1 MRKVVTAGII
11 GNALEWYDFALYVH
25 FVEIISRLYF
35 PADDPFLS
43 KMATYA
49 AFAAGFFMR
58 PLGAIL
64 FGFIGDKFGRRLALS
79 ISILTMAIPTSC
91 IAILPSYQEIGII
104 APICLVIIRLLQGLS
119 LGGEFSGSIA
129 FVVEHAPDHR
139 RGLAGSTAMF
149 SMNLGILAGSAVA
162 ALFAVFMSP
171 EAFNSWGWRV
181 PFAIGLAIGFIGLY
195 IRSSL
200 HESPKYENAK
210 NNGELVASP
219 TRKVIKE
226 YPAQLFTAIALYLT
240 VTVPFY
246 AFVSFMKNFMV
257 TVAHKPIEQAAII
270 NTVTM
275 LIATAFIP
283 VVGHLSDIIGRKT
296 VIRMGALGFLF
307 LSYPCFVLLQSPD
320 FFPAFLGQ
328 MVFGLLVSL
337 YMSPI
342 PTVLVEL
349 FPTSVRY
356 SGVALSYNISAALFG
371 GTVPMV
377 ATFLIEYTGVKE
389 SLAFYIMMFSVVS
402 LISIYYLEDRRK
414 MALA

>member
-35 PADDPFLS
+35 PSDDIFLS
-43 KMATYA
+43 RMATYA

-64 FGFIGDKFGRRLALS
+64 FGYIGDKFGRRQALS
-79 ISILTMAIPTSC
+79 ASILTMAIPTSF
-91 IAILPSYQEIGII
+91 IAILPSYQEVGMI

-129 FVVEHAPDHR
+129 FVVEHAPDNK
-139 RGLAGSTAMF
+139 RGLAGSSAMF

-162 ALFAVFMSP
+162 AICANFMSP
-171 EAFNSWGWRV
+171 ESFNAWGWRV
-181 PFAIGLAIGFIGLY
+181 PFGIGLVIGLVGLY
-195 IRSSL
+195 IRSNL
-200 HESPKYENAK
+200 HESPKYEEAK
-210 NNGELVASP
+210 AKGLIAKAP
-219 TRKVIKE
+219 TRKVLTDF
-226 YPAQLFTAIALYLT
+226 PVQLITAICLYLT

-246 AFVSFMKNFMV
+246 TFVSFMKSFMTTFV
-257 TVAHKPIEQAAII
+257 GRSVDEASII
-270 NTVTM
+270 NSITM

-283 VVGHLSDIIGRKT
+283 IVGYMSDVIGRKV
-296 VIRMGALGFLF
+296 VIRAAALGFL
-307 LSYPCFVLLQSPD
+307 LLAYPCFILLKSHD
-320 FFPAFLGQ
+320 FFSAFLGQ
-328 MVFGLLVSL
+328 LIFGMLVSL
-337 YMSPI
+337 YMAPI
-342 PTVLVEL
+342 PTILVEL

-356 SGVALSYNISAALFG
+356 TGVALSYNISAAIFG

-377 ATFLIEYTGVKE
+377 ATFLIEYTGIKE
-389 SLAFYIMMFSVVS
+389 ALAFYIMFFALIS

-414 MALA
+414 VALA